1 MSAWCSDNV
10 LPQVNLRGIC
20 KQYVKHDVPVY
31 VCMDEQA
38 CVCVCV
44 RVKRE
49 QKKSNSTGYPSVER
63 GSTEHTELLISKGNQ
78 TFPPQ
83 FFLFNSDIFAEF
95 NRRTYIRQSL

>member
-31 VCMDEQA
+31 VCMNEQA

-44 RVKRE
+44 CVLRE
-49 QKKSNSTGYPSVER
+49 NKK
-63 GSTEHTELLISKGNQ
+63 NQ
-78 TFPPQ
+78 TVPVTPQ
-83 FFLFNSDIFAEF
+83 WSVGLQNIQNS
-95 NRRTYIRQSL
+95 